1 MTINFKELHNI
12 EKALEKYKKSKLL
25 IVSKNQ
31 SFSSVKNLIDNG
43 YNLFGENRVQ
53 EAFNK
58 FKNFD
63 EQSYILHL
71 IGPLQTNKVK
81 IALNLFHVI
90 QSVDRKSLVL
100 EISKQTKKQNNILT
114 KIFYIQVNIGSEN
127 QKSGVYPEHVSEL
140 YDFCLINNL
149 KISGLMCIPPFGQ
162 DPIPY
167 FNHMKKIRDSI
178 DKNMILSMGMSNDY
192 ELSLKCG
199 SNMIRIGSK
208 IFT

>member
-1 MTINFKELHNI
+1 MTINFKELSKI
-12 EKALEKYKKSKLL
+12 EKELKNYRNTKLL

-31 SFSSVKNLIDNG
+31 SFKSVQTLIDKG
-43 YNLFGENRVQ
+43 YDLFGENKVQ

-58 FKNFD
+58 FKNLD
-63 EQSYILHL
+63 DQSYSLHL

-81 IALNLFHVI
+81 VALNFFHAI
-90 QSVDRKSLVL
+90 QTIDRKSLVL
-100 EISKQTKKQNNILT
+100 EISKQINKKNNILT
-114 KIFYIQVNIGSEN
+114 KKFFIQVNIGREK
-127 QKSGVYPEHVSEL
+127 QKSGIDPEHVFEL
-140 YDFCLINNL
+140 YDFCITNNL

-162 DPIPY
+162 DPTSY
-167 FNHMKKIRDSI
+167 FNNMKKIRDSI

-208 IFT
+208 IFS

>member
-1 MTINFKELHNI
+1 LTINFKELYNI
-12 EKALEKYKKSKLL
+12 EKALENYKKSKLL

-31 SFSSVKNLIDNG
+31 SFSSVKNLIKNG

-58 FKNFD
+58 FKNLD
-63 EQSYILHL
+63 EKSYILHL

-81 IALNLFHVI
+81 IALNLFHAI

-100 EISKQTKKQNNILT
+100 EISKQINKQNNILT
-114 KIFYIQVNIGSEN
+114 KIFFIQVNIGSEN

-140 YDFCLINNL
+140 YDFCFINNL

-162 DPIPY
+162 DSVPY

-178 DKNMILSMGMSNDY
+178 DKKLILSMGMSNDY

-208 IFT
+208 IFS

>member
-12 EKALEKYKKSKLL
+12 EKALENYKKSKLL

-31 SFSSVKNLIDNG
+31 SFSSVKNLIENG
-43 YNLFGENRVQ
+43 YNLFGENKVQ

-58 FKNFD
+58 FKDLD
-63 EQSYILHL
+63 EKSYILHL
-71 IGPLQTNKVK
+71 LGPLQTDKVK
-81 IALNLFHVI
+81 IALNLFHAI

-100 EISKQTKKQNNILT
+100 EISKQINKQNNILT
-114 KIFYIQVNIGSEN
+114 KIFFIQVNIGSEN

-140 YDFCLINNL
+140 YDFCFINNV
-149 KISGLMCIPPFGQ
+149 KISGLMCIPPLGQ
-162 DPIPY
+162 DPVPY
-167 FNHMKKIRDSI
+167 FNHMKNIRDSI
-178 DKNMILSMGMSNDY
+178 DKNLILSMGMSNDY

-208 IFT
+208 IFS

>member
-1 MTINFKELHNI
+1 MTINFKELSKI
-12 EKALEKYKKSKLL
+12 EKELENFKKSKLL

-31 SFSSVKNLIDNG
+31 SFNSVKNLIDKG
-43 YNLFGENRVQ
+43 YDLFGENKVQ

-58 FKNFD
+58 FKNLND
-63 EQSYILHL
+63 QSYTLHL

-81 IALNLFHVI
+81 VALNLFHAI

-100 EISKQTKKQNNILT
+100 EISKQINKQNNILT
-114 KIFYIQVNIGSEN
+114 KIFFIQINIGSEK
-127 QKSGVYPEHVSEL
+127 QKSGVDPEYVSEL
-140 YDFCLINNL
+140 YDFCVVNNL
-149 KISGLMCIPPFGQ
+149 KISGLMCIPPYGQ

-167 FNHMKKIRDSI
+167 FNYMKKIRDSI

-192 ELSLKCG
+192 KRSLKCG

-208 IFT
+208 IFS